1 MAWLGAGAP
10 LKELKVAVEQVA
22 SGSAIAGGASMGGS
36 AVSGAVD
43 AGRRRG
49 AGLLTQRGVGFVA
62 MLAMLMSFGSMSVDM
77 YLPAMPQIA
86 RDLGVTQAGVESSLT
101 AFFLAFGL
109 CQLFWGPL
117 GDRFGRRGPILV
129 GILLYLA
136 GSAGCAA
143 AQDITTL
150 SLCRAIQAA
159 GAGAAP
165 VLARAM
171 VRDVFDR
178 DRAAS
183 VFSMMMLVMGIAP
196 MAAPLLGGQV
206 LAYLDWR
213 AIFWVQAGFGL
224 VAMVGLISQHETL
237 NPALRARSNGLAQL
251 RSYGQL
257 MISGRFLGYALT
269 SAMIYGGM
277 FAYIAGTPFVY
288 IDYFQVP
295 ARLYGLLFGLNIV
308 GMIIVNMINSRLVLR
323 LGTDRL
329 LAWGSA
335 CIALFGIGLAIAG
348 HTGAGGLW
356 GIVAGLFLFMAFTG
370 LIGANA
376 TAGALASYPH
386 MAGTAS
392 ALMGSTQ
399 FVTGAV
405 VGTLVGWLADGTPWP
420 MAAIIGGVGVLG
432 FVFNR
437 LLIR

>member
-1 MAWLGAGAP
+1 M
-10 LKELKVAVEQVA
+10 VAERVA
-22 SGSAIAGGASMGGS
+22 D
-36 AVSGAVD
+36 GAVMVPAVVVD
-43 AGRRRG
+43 GDREG
-49 AGLLTQRGVGFVA
+49 SGLFSQRGVGFVA

-86 RDLGVTQAGVESSLT
+86 HDLGIDQAGVESTLT

-117 GDRFGRRGPILV
+117 GDRFGRRGPILA

-143 AQDITTL
+143 AADITTL

-196 MAAPLLGGQV
+196 MAAPLVGGQV
-206 LAYLDWR
+206 LALASWR

-224 VAMVGLISQHETL
+224 VAMVGLLTQRETL
-237 NPALRARSNGLAQL
+237 NPSTRVRTPWLAQL
-251 RSYGQL
+251 RAYGQL
-257 MISGRFLGYALT
+257 LLSGRFLGYALT
-269 SAMIYGGM
+269 SSMIYGGM

-288 IDYFQVP
+288 IDYFHVRP
-295 ARLYGLLFGLNIV
+295 GLYGLLFGLNIV

-329 LAWGSA
+329 LAWGAA
-335 CIALFGIGLAIAG
+335 CIALFGIGLAVVG
-348 HTGAGGLW
+348 WTGVGGLW
-356 GIVAGLFLFMAFTG
+356 AIVGGLFLFMAFTG

-376 TAGALASYPH
+376 TAGALANYPH

-392 ALMGSTQ
+392 ALMGTSQ
-399 FVTGAV
+399 FVTGAI

-420 MAAIIGGVGVLG
+420 MTAIIGGVGVLG
-432 FVFNR
+432 FVCNR

>member
-1 MAWLGAGAP
+1 M
-10 LKELKVAVEQVA
+10 AVEQVVRGTA
-22 SGSAIAGGASMGGS
+22 LAGGTS
-36 AVSGAVD
+36 AVSEADTGT
-43 AGRRRG
+43 RRG
-49 AGLLTQRGVGFVA
+49 TGLLTQRGVGFVA

-86 RDLGVTQAGVESSLT
+86 HDLGITQAGVESSLT

-129 GILLYLA
+129 GILLYLV

-143 AQDITTL
+143 AQNITTL
-150 SLCRAIQAA
+150 SLCRAVQAA
-159 GAGAAP
+159 GACAAP

-171 VRDVFDR
+171 VRDVFER

-224 VAMVGLISQHETL
+224 VAMVGLISQPETL
-237 NPALRARSNGLAQL
+237 NPATRAQSHWLTQL
-251 RSYGQL
+251 RNYGQL
-257 MISGRFLGYALT
+257 LVSGRFLGYALT
-269 SAMIYGGM
+269 SSMIYGGM

-288 IDYFQVP
+288 INYFKVP
-295 ARLYGLLFGLNIV
+295 ADLYGLLFGLNIV

-329 LAWGSA
+329 LALGSA

-348 HTGAGGLW
+348 WTGAGGLW

-392 ALMGSTQ
+392 ALMGSSQ

-420 MAAIIGGVGVLG
+420 MAAIIGALG
-432 FVFNR
+432 ILGLVFNR

>member
-1 MAWLGAGAP
+1 M
-10 LKELKVAVEQVA
+10 AVEQVVRGTA
-22 SGSAIAGGASMGGS
+22 LAGGTS
-36 AVSGAVD
+36 AVSEVD
-43 AGRRRG
+43 TGTRRG
-49 AGLLTQRGVGFVA
+49 TGLLTQRGVGFVA

-86 RDLGVTQAGVESSLT
+86 HDLGITQAGVESSLT

-129 GILLYLA
+129 GILLYLV

-143 AQDITTL
+143 AQNITTL
-150 SLCRAIQAA
+150 SLCRAVQAA
-159 GAGAAP
+159 GACAAP

-224 VAMVGLISQHETL
+224 VAMVGLISQPETL
-237 NPALRARSNGLAQL
+237 NPATRAQSHWLTQL
-251 RSYGQL
+251 RNYGQL
-257 MISGRFLGYALT
+257 LVSGRFLGYALT
-269 SAMIYGGM
+269 SSMIYGGM

-288 IDYFQVP
+288 INYFKVP
-295 ARLYGLLFGLNIV
+295 AGLYGLLFGLNIV

-329 LAWGSA
+329 LALGSA
-335 CIALFGIGLAIAG
+335 CIAVFGIGLAIAG
-348 HTGAGGLW
+348 WTGAGGLW

-392 ALMGSTQ
+392 ALMGSSQ

-405 VGTLVGWLADGTPWP
+405 VGTLVGWSADGTPWP
-420 MAAIIGGVGVLG
+420 MAAIIGALG
-432 FVFNR
+432 ILGLVFNR

>member
-1 MAWLGAGAP
+1 MGRPRGTIVVAERVADGTVLAS
-10 LKELKVAVEQVA
+10 VAVD
-22 SGSAIAGGASMGGS
+22 G
-36 AVSGAVD
+36 
-43 AGRRRG
+43 GRRGNGLFSERG
-49 AGLLTQRGVGFVA
+49 AGFVA

-86 RDLGVTQAGVESSLT
+86 QDLNIAQAGVESSLT

-117 GDRFGRRGPILV
+117 GDRFGRRRPILA
-129 GILLYLA
+129 GILLYLI

-143 AQDITTL
+143 ASDITML
-150 SLCRAIQAA
+150 SLCRAVQAA
-159 GAGAAP
+159 GACAAP

-196 MAAPLLGGQV
+196 MAAPLVGGQV
-206 LAYLDWR
+206 LAYLGWR

-224 VAMVGLISQHETL
+224 VAMVGLMTQPETL
-237 NPALRARSNGLAQL
+237 NPATRARSHWLTQL
-251 RSYGQL
+251 RTYGQL
-257 MISGRFLGYALT
+257 LVSGRFLGYALT
-269 SAMIYGGM
+269 SSMIYGGM

-288 IDYFQVP
+288 IEYFHVRP
-295 ARLYGLLFGLNIV
+295 GLYGLLFALNIV

-329 LAWGSA
+329 LAWGAA
-335 CIALFGIGLAIAG
+335 CIAVFGIGLAV
-348 HTGAGGLW
+348 TGWTGFGGLY
-356 GIVAGLFLFMAFTG
+356 GIVAGLFLFMGFTG

-392 ALMGSTQ
+392 ALMGTTQ
-399 FVTGAV
+399 FVTGAI

-432 FVFNR
+432 LLFNR

>member
-1 MAWLGAGAP
+1 MAP
-10 LKELKVAVEQVA
+10 VVA
-22 SGSAIAGGASMGGS
+22 SAGEVVRKGT
-36 AVSGAVD
+36 
-43 AGRRRG
+43 
-49 AGLLTQRGVGFVA
+49 GLFTQRGVGFVA
-62 MLAMLMSFGSMSVDM
+62 MLALLMSFGSMSVDM

-86 RDLGVTQAGVESSLT
+86 QDLGITQAGVEASLS

-117 GDRFGRRGPILV
+117 GDRYGRRGPVLA

-143 AQDITTL
+143 ASDITML
-150 SLCRAIQAA
+150 SFSRAMQAA
-159 GAGAAP
+159 GACAAP

-183 VFSMMMLVMGIAP
+183 VFSLMMLIMGVAP
-196 MAAPLLGGQV
+196 MAAPLVGGQV
-206 LAYLDWR
+206 LAILGWR

-224 VAMVGLISQHETL
+224 IAMVGLLSQPETL
-237 NPALRARSNGLAQL
+237 HPTARANARVWDQVRA
-251 RSYGQL
+251 YGKL
-257 MISGRFLGYALT
+257 LSSGRFLGYALT
-269 SAMIYGGM
+269 SSMIYGGM

-288 IDYFQVP
+288 IDYFHVRP
-295 ARLYGLLFGLNIV
+295 GLYGLLFGVNIV
-308 GMIIVNMINSRLVLR
+308 GMIIVNMVNSRLVLR

-329 LAWGSA
+329 LALGSA
-335 CIALFGIGLAIAG
+335 CIAVFGIGLAVAG
-348 HTGAGGLW
+348 WTGFGGLY

-370 LIGANA
+370 LIGANS

-420 MAAIIGGVGVLG
+420 MTAIIGGVGVLG

-437 LLIR
+437 VFIR

>member
-1 MAWLGAGAP
+1 M
-10 LKELKVAVEQVA
+10 AVEQVVQGA
-22 SGSAIAGGASMGGS
+22 ALAGGTS
-36 AVSGAVD
+36 AVSD
-43 AGRRRG
+43 ADTAKRRG
-49 AGLLTQRGVGFVA
+49 TGLLTQRGVGFVA
-62 MLAMLMSFGSMSVDM
+62 MLALLMSFGPMSVDM

-86 RDLGVTQAGVESSLT
+86 QDLGISQASVESSLT

-143 AQDITTL
+143 AQNITTL
-150 SLCRAIQAA
+150 SLCRAMQAA
-159 GAGAAP
+159 GACAAP

-206 LAYLDWR
+206 LVYLDWR

-224 VAMVGLISQHETL
+224 VAMVGLVSQPETL
-237 NPALRARSNGLAQL
+237 NPATRGHLHWLTQL
-251 RSYGQL
+251 RNYGQL
-257 MISGRFLGYALT
+257 MVSGRFLGYALT
-269 SAMIYGGM
+269 SSMIYGGM

-288 IDYFQVP
+288 IDYFKVP
-295 ARLYGLLFGLNIV
+295 AGLYGLLFGLNIV

-329 LAWGSA
+329 LALGSA

-348 HTGAGGLW
+348 WTGAGGLW

-392 ALMGSTQ
+392 ALMGSSQ

-420 MAAIIGGVGVLG
+420 MAAIIGGLGVLG
-432 FVFNR
+432 LVFNR